1 MEENQNQN
9 QNQTG
14 MTVKGVDALQDNNCG
29 YTPEIFTSIQDPKLL
44 FNLETSI
51 DFLLNDMVGSVI
63 KITDFLIKII
73 EIPLR
78 EPKRKTVLDKETGEI
93 IETDEMITSERIII
107 TILVDNEGKSYL
119 TKSKNFFFACKKLLS
134 FYPVETIKEG
144 IDIKIKKIKSKT
156 GNYTLT
162 LEIV

>member
-1 MEENQNQN
+1 MEEK

-14 MTVKGVDALQDNNCG
+14 MTVKGVNELQENSNGG
-29 YTPEIFTSIQDPKLL
+29 YIPEIFTTIEDPKIL
-44 FNLETSI
+44 FNLETSVDYLI
-51 DFLLNDMVGSVI
+51 NDMVGSVI
-63 KITDFLIKII
+63 RVTDFLIKVI
-73 EIPLR
+73 EKPLP
-78 EPKRKTVLDKETGEI
+78 EPKRKTVVNKETGEI
-93 IETDEMITSERIII
+93 IETDELITSEKIII

-119 TKSKNFFFACKKLLS
+119 TKSKNFYFACKKLLG

-144 IDIKIKKIKSKT
+144 IDIKLKKIKSKT

>member
-1 MEENQNQN
+1 MEEN

-14 MTVKGVDALQDNNCG
+14 MTVKGIDGLQENANVG
-29 YTPEIFTSIQDPKLL
+29 YTPEIFTTIQDPKIL

-63 KITDFLIKII
+63 KVTDFLIKMI
-73 EIPLR
+73 EKPLA
-78 EPKRKTVLDKETGEI
+78 EPKKKTIVDKETGEI
-93 IETDEMITSERIII
+93 IETDEMITSEKIII

-119 TKSKNFFFACKKLLS
+119 TKSKNFFFAVKKLLG

-144 IDIKIKKIKSKT
+144 IDIKIKKVKSKT